1 MGLSDALRRLRGSRP
16 THQGQEVIVTYG
28 HLHDEV
34 MGMHPAEVWRTQ
46 PHLRTVVTFMARN
59 IAQLGLHT
67 FQRAGETD
75 RQRVRDGAMA
85 LTLQRPNANT
95 TSFEL
100 VYGLVADIALYD
112 VGYWHFA
119 KDADSPSGWSIYR
132 LPPDWVTPQG
142 GDAFGYA
149 NYVVHAN
156 GGSAPVELP
165 AETVIDFHGWNPTDT
180 RYGSSP
186 VSALKAILAEQ
197 MMAVKYRQSVWT
209 RGGKASSVI
218 TRPAGAA
225 WSPEARESF
234 RTDWNSK
241 YTGDGPSV
249 GGTPILEDG
258 MTINKLDFNAHEQQF
273 VEAAKLALSTVAS
286 VYHVNPT
293 MVGVLENANYSNVR
307 EFRKMLYG
315 DTLGPVLAMIE
326 DRVNTF
332 LVPKLD
338 PRDGL
343 YVEFNIAE
351 KLQGNFEEQATAL
364 QSSVGAPYMLRS
376 EARALSNLP
385 AISGADDLIVPLNV
399 LVGGQASPQDS
410 VPKAYAEVLR
420 KFLKRQM
427 AVVKSR
433 IGVASDWWD
442 ADRWDKELSDDLYLL
457 SEDRELA
464 SRFGRSF
471 NATTRGLIDDALKA
485 GGDLDAV
492 FTARLSNPLEGL

>member
-1 MGLSDALRRLRGSRP
+1 MGLSDALRRLRGTRP
-16 THQGQEVIVTYG
+16 TFQGQEIVVSYG
-28 HLHDEV
+28 QMHDEV
-34 MGMHPAEVWRTQ
+34 LGMHPAEVWRTQ

-75 RQRVRDGAMA
+75 RQRIRDGAVA
-85 LTLQRPNANT
+85 ATLRRPNANT

-100 VYGLVADIALYD
+100 VYGLVADLALYD
-112 VGYWHFA
+112 VGYWHFRL
-119 KDADSPSGWSIYR
+119 DADAESGWSIYR

-142 GDAFGYA
+142 GDAFSYKT
-149 NYVVHAN
+149 YRVQAN
-156 GGSAPVELP
+156 GGASWVDLP
-165 AETVIDFHGWNPTDT
+165 AESVIDFHGWNPTDP

-186 VSALKAILAEQ
+186 VAALKAILAEQ
-197 MMAVKYRQSVWT
+197 MMAVKYRQGVWQ
-209 RGGKASSVI
+209 RGGKVSAVI
-218 TRPAGAA
+218 TRPQGAV

-234 RTDWNSK
+234 RADWNSK
-241 YTGDGPSV
+241 YTGDGPAV

-273 VEAAKLALSTVAS
+273 VEAAKLALTTVAS

-293 MVGVLENANYSNVR
+293 MIGVLDNANYSNVR

-315 DTLGPVLAMIE
+315 DTLGPVIAMIE
-326 DRVNTF
+326 DRINTF

-351 KLQGNFEEQATAL
+351 KLQGNFEEQAQAL
-364 QSSVGAPYMLRS
+364 QASVGAPYMLRS

-385 AISGADDLIVPLNV
+385 AIEGADELIVPLNV

-410 VPKAYAEVLR
+410 APKAYQEVLR
-420 KFLKRQM
+420 GFLKRQM
-427 AVVKSR
+427 AVVKTR
-433 IGVASDWWD
+433 MGATSDWWD
-442 ADRWDKELSDDLYLL
+442 QERWDTELADDLYRL
-457 SEDRELA
+457 SKDRELA
-464 SRFGRSF
+464 TRFGRAF
-471 NATTRGLIDDALKA
+471 NATTRDLIDNALRT
-485 GGDLDAV
+485 GGDVNAV
-492 FTARLSNPLEGL
+492 FEARLANPLEGL